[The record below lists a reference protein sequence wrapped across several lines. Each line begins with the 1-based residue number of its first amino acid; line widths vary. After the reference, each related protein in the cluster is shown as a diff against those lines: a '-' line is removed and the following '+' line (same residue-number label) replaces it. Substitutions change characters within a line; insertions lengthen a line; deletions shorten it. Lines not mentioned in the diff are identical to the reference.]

1 MLEGRS
7 RGGLSRLALKRASR
21 SRQPALSS
29 SQRSLSGKAGP
40 VRIPRRRRTEDGQH
54 LPEQL
59 GLWLGWI
66 LGNRIPTAQQL
77 NFRTWT
83 TGLVLVIALFLTGA
97 RLIYLQHQQAPMLQE
112 RAQAQQRA
120 QLRPFIPRRSILDRH
135 SIAKQQAELLA
146 VDRPVYTLWAHP
158 RLFGRRTPQDIA
170 AALAPLL
177 RRPVEQLTEQLS
189 SNRAVR
195 VERWVSQEVADQIQ
209 ALYLDG
215 LELVS
220 ERQRI
225 YPQKEMAAEVVGYVD
240 LDHQGQAGLEYA
252 QQGLMERT
260 VQPVTIPRDGYG
272 QLLAAEVPE
281 GLLQSR
287 ETVLQLTLDMRL
299 QRAARAALKTQ
310 LQRFQALRGT
320 VIILQPRTGEILAL
334 VSEPTYDPNRYF
346 EFDPGLFRNW
356 AVTDLYEPGS
366 TFKPINIAIGLDAG
380 AFSADERV
388 YDEGRITIGQWP
400 IQNYDYHQRGAH
412 GWMSVTDILKQS
424 SNVGM
429 VHLMRRLDPRQYYN
443 ALVRLGLNE
452 RSGVDLPFEP
462 ASRLKPLR
470 QFVTVPVER
479 ATTAFGQGFALTP
492 LQLAS
497 LHCIIAN
504 GGWKVQPHVVRGL
517 VEKDTDTLVWG
528 SAQPQPVRVLSEQAT
543 LSVRTQMRDVVDFG
557 TGQSAKIEGYEIGGK
572 TGTAQK
578 AGAQGGYLPGKRI
591 TSFVGY
597 FPAIRPD
604 YVILAVLDE
613 PRGED
618 AFGSTTA
625 APIVRSIVQEI
636 ITLEGIRPNAT

>member
-1 MLEGRS
+1 MFEGRS

-29 SQRSLSGKAGP
+29 GQRSLSENAGP
-40 VRIPRRRRTEDGQH
+40 VRIPRRRPTAQGRY
-54 LPEQL
+54 LLEQL

-66 LGNRIPTAQQL
+66 LGNRLPTVRQL
-77 NFRTWT
+77 AFRTWT
-83 TGLVLVIALFLTGA
+83 TGLVLVVALFLTGA
-97 RLIYLQHQQAPMLQE
+97 RLVYLQHQQAPMLQE

-158 RLFGRRTPQDIA
+158 RLFGKRTPQDIA

-177 RRPVEQLTEQLS
+177 RRPVEQLTEQLT

-209 ALYLDG
+209 ALFLDG

-320 VIILQPRTGEILAL
+320 VIILQPQTGDILAL

-388 YDEGRITIGQWP
+388 YDEGRILIGQWP
-400 IQNYDYHQRGAH
+400 IQNYDYNQRGAH
-412 GWMSVTDILKQS
+412 GWMSVTDILRQS

-497 LHCIIAN
+497 MHCIVAN
-504 GGWKVQPHVVRGL
+504 GGLKVQPHVVRGL

-578 AGAQGGYLPGKRI
+578 AGPRGGYLPGKRI

-597 FPAIRPD
+597 FPAIRPN
-604 YVILAVLDE
+604 YVILAVIDE

-625 APIVRSIVQEI
+625 APIVRSVIQEI
-636 ITLEGIRPNAT
+636 IALEGIRPNAT

>member
-1 MLEGRS
+1 MEGRPRARVGRPVPKS
-7 RGGLSRLALKRASR
+7 LETRQNGRQLA
-21 SRQPALSS
+21 Q
-29 SQRSLSGKAGP
+29 
-40 VRIPRRRRTEDGQH
+40 RRRRRGSWIPSPRSSRQWGTA
-54 LPEQL
+54 
-59 GLWLGWI
+59 LGWL
-66 LGNRIPTAQQL
+66 LGDRIPTARQL
-77 NFRTWT
+77 DFRAGM
-83 TGLVLVIALFLTGA
+83 TGLALIIALFVTGA
-97 RLIYLQHQQAPMLQE
+97 RLVYLQHQQAPLLQQ
-112 RAQAQQRA
+112 RAEAQQRA
-120 QLRPFIPRRSILDRH
+120 QLRPFIPRRSIVDRH

-158 RLFGRRTPQDIA
+158 RLFGKRTPEEIA
-170 AALAPLL
+170 TALAPLL
-177 RRPVEQLTEQLS
+177 RRPVEQLAQRLS
-189 SNRAVR
+189 ANQAVR

-209 ALYLDG
+209 ALHLDG

-240 LDHQGQAGLEYA
+240 LDHQGQAGVEYSR
-252 QQGLMERT
+252 QELLERT

-272 QLLAAEVPE
+272 RLLAAEVPE
-281 GLLQSR
+281 GLLQSG

-299 QRAARAALKTQ
+299 QRAARAALKAQ
-310 LQRFQALRGT
+310 LQRFRALRGT
-320 VIILQPRTGEILAL
+320 VIILQPHTGEILAL

-346 EFDPGLFRNW
+346 EYDPGLFRNW

-380 AFSADERV
+380 AFRADERV
-388 YDEGRITIGQWP
+388 YDEGRILIGQWP

-412 GWMSVTDILKQS
+412 GWMSVTDILRQS

-429 VHLMRRLDPRQYYN
+429 VHLMRKLDPRQYYN
-443 ALVRLGLNE
+443 ALVRLGFNE

-479 ATTAFGQGFALTP
+479 ATVAFGQGLALTP
-492 LQLAS
+492 LQLAAM
-497 LHCIIAN
+497 HCIIAN
-504 GGWKVQPHVVRGL
+504 GGLKVQPHVVRGL

-528 SAQPQPVRVLSEQAT
+528 SPQPQPVRVLAEQAT
-543 LSVRTQMRDVVDFG
+543 LAVRIQMRDVVDFG

-578 AGAQGGYLPGKRI
+578 AGPRGGYLPGKRI

-597 FPAIRPD
+597 FPAIRPN
-604 YVILAVLDE
+604 YVILAVIDE
-613 PRGED
+613 PQGED

-625 APIVRSIVQEI
+625 APVVRSVIQEI
-636 ITLEGIRPNAT
+636 IALEGIRPNST

>member
-1 MLEGRS
+1 MPRN
-7 RGGLSRLALKRASR
+7 
-21 SRQPALSS
+21 
-29 SQRSLSGKAGP
+29 
-40 VRIPRRRRTEDGQH
+40 IPSDIGQNRPTQRRRRRGSWPDSQGIPGQWGA
-54 LPEQL
+54 
-59 GLWLGWI
+59 GLRWI
-66 LGNRIPTAQQL
+66 LGNRIPTSRQL
-77 NFRTWT
+77 DFRTWM

-97 RLIYLQHQQAPMLQE
+97 RLVYLQHQQAPMLQA

-158 RLFGRRTPQDIA
+158 RLFGRRTPQEIA

-189 SNRAVR
+189 AHHRAVR

-240 LDHQGQAGLEYA
+240 LDHQGQAGLEYS

-320 VIILQPRTGEILAL
+320 VIILQPQTGEILAL

-380 AFSADERV
+380 AFAADERV
-388 YDEGRITIGQWP
+388 YDEGRIMIGQWP
-400 IQNYDYHQRGAH
+400 VQNYDYNQRGAH
-412 GWMSVTDILKQS
+412 GWMSVTDILRQS

-429 VHLMRRLDPRQYYN
+429 VHLMRKLDSRQYYN

-497 LHCIIAN
+497 LHCIVAN
-504 GGWKVQPHVVRGL
+504 GGLKVQPHVVRGL

-578 AGAQGGYLPGKRI
+578 AGPRGGYLPGKRI

-597 FPAIRPD
+597 FPAIRPN
-604 YVILAVLDE
+604 YVILAVIDE

-625 APIVRSIVQEI
+625 APIVRSIIQEI

>member
-1 MLEGRS
+1 MGWL
-7 RGGLSRLALKRASR
+7 
-21 SRQPALSS
+21 
-29 SQRSLSGKAGP
+29 
-40 VRIPRRRRTEDGQH
+40 
-54 LPEQL
+54 L
-59 GLWLGWI
+59 GE
-66 LGNRIPTAQQL
+66 RIPTARQL
-77 NFRTWT
+77 DFRAGM
-83 TGLVLVIALFLTGA
+83 TGLALIIALFLTGA
-97 RLIYLQHQQAPMLQE
+97 RLVYLQHQQAPLLQQ
-112 RAQAQQRA
+112 RAEAQQRA
-120 QLRPFIPRRSILDRH
+120 QLRPFIPRRSIVDRR
-135 SIAKQQAELLA
+135 SLAQQQAELLA

-158 RLFGRRTPQDIA
+158 RLFGSTPEDIA

-177 RRPVEQLTEQLS
+177 RRPVEQLTRQLS
-189 SNRAVR
+189 ANHAVR
-195 VERWVSQEVADQIQ
+195 VERWVLQEVADQIQ
-209 ALYLDG
+209 ALHLDG

-225 YPQKEMAAEVVGYVD
+225 YPQKEMVAEVVGYVD
-240 LDHQGQAGLEYA
+240 LDHQGQAGVEYS
-252 QQGLMERT
+252 QQELLERT

-272 QLLAAEVPE
+272 RLLAAEVPE

-287 ETVLQLTLDMRL
+287 EMVLQLTLDMRL
-299 QRAARAALKTQ
+299 QRAARAALKAQ
-310 LQRFQALRGT
+310 LQRFRALRGT
-320 VIILQPRTGEILAL
+320 VIVLQPHTGEILAL
-334 VSEPTYDPNRYF
+334 VAEPTYDPNRYF
-346 EFDPGLFRNW
+346 EYDPGLFRNW

-380 AFSADERV
+380 AFRADERV
-388 YDEGRITIGQWP
+388 YDEGRILIGQWP

-412 GWMSVTDILKQS
+412 GWMSVTDILRQS

-429 VHLMRRLDPRQYYN
+429 VHLMRKLDPRQYYN

-479 ATTAFGQGFALTP
+479 ATVAFGQGLALTP
-492 LQLAS
+492 LQLAT

-504 GGWKVQPHVVRGL
+504 GGLKVQPHVVRGL

-528 SAQPQPVRVLSEQAT
+528 SPQPQPVRVLSEQAT
-543 LSVRTQMRDVVDFG
+543 LAVRIQMRDVVDFG

-578 AGAQGGYLPGKRI
+578 AGPRGGYLPGKRI

-597 FPAIRPD
+597 FPALRPN

-613 PRGED
+613 PQGED

-625 APIVRSIVQEI
+625 APVVRSVIEEI
-636 ITLEGIRPNAT
+636 ITLEGIRPNSTERGYSN

>member
-1 MLEGRS
+1 M
-7 RGGLSRLALKRASR
+7 KRASR
-21 SRQPALSS
+21 LRQPALSPG
-29 SQRSLSGKAGP
+29 QRSLSENAGP
-40 VRIPRRRRTEDGQH
+40 VRIPRRRRAEPGQY
-54 LPEQL
+54 LPERL
-59 GLWLGWI
+59 GLWLRWI
-66 LGNRIPTAQQL
+66 LGNRIPTVRQL
-77 NFRTWT
+77 DFRTWM
-83 TGLVLVIALFLTGA
+83 TGLVLVIALFLTGV
-97 RLIYLQHQQAPMLQE
+97 RLVYLQHQQAPMLQE

-158 RLFGRRTPQDIA
+158 RLFGKRTPQEIA

-177 RRPVEQLTEQLS
+177 RRPVEQLTEQLT

-195 VERWVSQEVADQIQ
+195 VERWISQEVADQIQ
-209 ALYLDG
+209 ALFLDG

-240 LDHQGQAGLEYA
+240 LDHQGQAGLEYS

-320 VIILQPRTGEILAL
+320 VIILQPQTGEILAL

-388 YDEGRITIGQWP
+388 YDEGRILIGQWP
-400 IQNYDYHQRGAH
+400 IQNYDYNQRGAH
-412 GWMSVTDILKQS
+412 GWMSVTDILRQS

-429 VHLMRRLDPRQYYN
+429 VHLMRKLDPRQYYN

-470 QFVTVPVER
+470 QFLTVPVER

-504 GGWKVQPHVVRGL
+504 GGLKVQPHVVRGL

-578 AGAQGGYLPGKRI
+578 AGPRGGYLPGKRI

-597 FPAIRPD
+597 FPAIRPN
-604 YVILAVLDE
+604 YVILAVIDE

-625 APIVRSIVQEI
+625 APIVRSVIQEI

>member
-1 MLEGRS
+1 M
-7 RGGLSRLALKRASR
+7 KRASR
-21 SRQPALSS
+21 YPMGRRTRQSALGSG
-29 SQRSLSGKAGP
+29 QRSLPEHAGLRKP
-40 VRIPRRRRTEDGQH
+40 SQRRAEPGQSF
-54 LPEQL
+54 PEQL
-59 GLWLGWI
+59 RSWLEWI
-66 LGNRIPTAQQL
+66 LGSRIPTIRQL
-77 NFRTWT
+77 NFRAWI
-83 TGLVLVIALFLTGA
+83 TGLLLGIALFLTGA
-97 RLIYLQHQQAPMLQE
+97 RLVYLQHQQAPMLQE

-146 VDRPVYTLWAHP
+146 LDRPVYTLWAHP
-158 RLFGRRTPQDIA
+158 RLFGKRTPEEIA
-170 AALAPLL
+170 AALSPLL

-189 SNRAVR
+189 SNHAVR

-209 ALYLDG
+209 ALFLDG

-252 QQGLMERT
+252 QQELIERT
-260 VQPVTIPRDGYG
+260 VQPVIIPRDGYG

-281 GLLQSR
+281 GFLQSR

-320 VIILQPRTGEILAL
+320 VIVLQPQTGEILAL

-346 EFDPGLFRNW
+346 EFDPSLFRNW

-388 YDEGRITIGQWP
+388 YDEGRIFIGQWP
-400 IQNYDYHQRGAH
+400 IQNYDYNQRGAH
-412 GWMSVTDILKQS
+412 GWMSVSDILKQS

-429 VHLMRRLDPRQYYN
+429 VHLMNKLDPRQYYN

-462 ASRLKPLR
+462 VSRLKPLR

-497 LHCIIAN
+497 IHCIIAN
-504 GGWKVQPHVVRGL
+504 GGLKVRPHVVRGL
-517 VEKDTDTLVWG
+517 VEKDTDTLVWQP
-528 SAQPQPVRVLSEQAT
+528 AQPEPVRVLSEQAT
-543 LSVRTQMRDVVDFG
+543 LSVRIQMRDVVDFG
-557 TGQSAKIEGYEIGGK
+557 TGKSAKIEGYEIGGK

-578 AGAQGGYLPGKRI
+578 AGPQGGYLLGKRI

-597 FPAIRPD
+597 FPAIHPN
-604 YVILAVLDE
+604 YVILAVIDE

-625 APIVRSIVQEI
+625 APIVRSVIQEI
-636 ITLEGIRPNAT
+636 IILEGIRPNTT

>member
-1 MLEGRS
+1 MPRTLDV
-7 RGGLSRLALKRASR
+7 K
-21 SRQPALSS
+21 QN
-29 SQRSLSGKAGP
+29 SLRP
-40 VRIPRRRRTEDGQH
+40 TQRRRRRGSWPSSSGI
-54 LPEQL
+54 PEQW
-59 GLWLGWI
+59 GAWLGWL
-66 LGNRIPTAQQL
+66 LGERLPTARQL
-77 NFRTWT
+77 DFRTWM
-83 TGLVLVIALFLTGA
+83 TGLVLVVALFLTGV

-120 QLRPFIPRRSILDRH
+120 QLRPFIPRRSIVDRH

-209 ALYLDG
+209 ALFLDG

-225 YPQKEMAAEVVGYVD
+225 YPQKEMVAEVVGYVD

-260 VQPVTIPRDGYG
+260 VQPLTIPRDGYG

-320 VIILQPRTGEILAL
+320 VIILQPQTGEILAL

-346 EFDPGLFRNW
+346 EYDPGLFRNW

-380 AFSADERV
+380 AFTADERV
-388 YDEGRITIGQWP
+388 YDEGRILIGQWP
-400 IQNYDYHQRGAH
+400 IQNYDFNQRGAH
-412 GWMSVTDILKQS
+412 GWMSVTDILRQS

-429 VHLMRRLDPRQYYN
+429 VHLMRKLDPRQYYN

-452 RSGVDLPFEP
+452 RTGVDLPFEP
-462 ASRLKPLR
+462 ASQLKPLR

-504 GGWKVQPHVVRGL
+504 GGLKVQPHVVRGL

-578 AGAQGGYLPGKRI
+578 AGPRGGYLPGKRI

-597 FPAIRPD
+597 FPAIRPN

-625 APIVRSIVQEI
+625 APIVRSIIQEI
-636 ITLEGIRPNAT
+636 ITLEGIRPNAP

>member
-1 MLEGRS
+1 MGWL
-7 RGGLSRLALKRASR
+7 
-21 SRQPALSS
+21 
-29 SQRSLSGKAGP
+29 
-40 VRIPRRRRTEDGQH
+40 
-54 LPEQL
+54 L
-59 GLWLGWI
+59 GE
-66 LGNRIPTAQQL
+66 RIPTARQL
-77 NFRTWT
+77 DFRAGM
-83 TGLVLVIALFLTGA
+83 TGLALIIALFLTGA
-97 RLIYLQHQQAPMLQE
+97 RLVYLQHQQAPLLQQ
-112 RAQAQQRA
+112 RAEAQQRA
-120 QLRPFIPRRSILDRH
+120 QLRPFIPRRSIVDRR
-135 SIAKQQAELLA
+135 SLAQQQAELLA

-158 RLFGRRTPQDIA
+158 RLFGSTPEDIA

-177 RRPVEQLTEQLS
+177 RRPVEQLTRQLS
-189 SNRAVR
+189 ANHAVR
-195 VERWVSQEVADQIQ
+195 VERWVLQEVADQIQ
-209 ALYLDG
+209 ALHLDG

-225 YPQKEMAAEVVGYVD
+225 YPQKEMVAEVVGYVD
-240 LDHQGQAGLEYA
+240 LDHQGQAGVEYS
-252 QQGLMERT
+252 QQELLERT

-272 QLLAAEVPE
+272 RLLAAEVPE

-287 ETVLQLTLDMRL
+287 EMVLQLTLDMRL
-299 QRAARAALKTQ
+299 QRAARAALKAQ
-310 LQRFQALRGT
+310 LQRFRALRGT
-320 VIILQPRTGEILAL
+320 VIVLQPHTGEILAL
-334 VSEPTYDPNRYF
+334 VAEPTYDPNRYF
-346 EFDPGLFRNW
+346 EYDPGLFRNW

-380 AFSADERV
+380 AFRADERV
-388 YDEGRITIGQWP
+388 YDEGRILIGQWP
-400 IQNYDYHQRGAH
+400 IQNYDYHQRGGH
-412 GWMSVTDILKQS
+412 GWMSVTDILRQS

-429 VHLMRRLDPRQYYN
+429 VHLMRKLDPRQYYN

-479 ATTAFGQGFALTP
+479 ATVAFGQGLALTP
-492 LQLAS
+492 LQLAT

-504 GGWKVQPHVVRGL
+504 GGLKVQPHVVRGL

-528 SAQPQPVRVLSEQAT
+528 SPQPQPVRVLSEQAT
-543 LSVRTQMRDVVDFG
+543 LAVRIQMRDVVDFG

-578 AGAQGGYLPGKRI
+578 AGPRGGYLPGKRI

-597 FPAIRPD
+597 FPALRPN

-613 PRGED
+613 PQGED

-625 APIVRSIVQEI
+625 APVVRSVIEEI
-636 ITLEGIRPNAT
+636 ITLEGIRPNSTERGYSN

>member
-21 SRQPALSS
+21 LRQPALSPG
-29 SQRSLSGKAGP
+29 QRSLSEKAGP
-40 VRIPRRRRTEDGQH
+40 VRIPRRRRAEPGQC

-59 GLWLGWI
+59 GPWLGWI
-66 LGNRIPTAQQL
+66 LGDRIPTVRQL
-77 NFRTWT
+77 DFRTWM
-83 TGLVLVIALFLTGA
+83 TGLVLVIALFLTGV
-97 RLIYLQHQQAPMLQE
+97 RLVYLQHHQAPMLQE
-112 RAQAQQRA
+112 RAEAQQRA

-170 AALAPLL
+170 AALSPVL
-177 RRPVEQLTEQLS
+177 RRPVEQLTEQLT
-189 SNRAVR
+189 SNQAVR

-209 ALYLDG
+209 ALFLDG

-240 LDHQGQAGLEYA
+240 LDHQGQAGLEYS

-320 VIILQPRTGEILAL
+320 VIVLQPQMGEILAL
-334 VSEPTYDPNRYF
+334 VSEPTYDPNRYY

-388 YDEGRITIGQWP
+388 YDEGRILIGQWP
-400 IQNYDYHQRGAH
+400 IQNYDYNQRGAH
-412 GWMSVTDILKQS
+412 GWISVTDILKQS

-470 QFVTVPVER
+470 QFLTVPVER

-492 LQLAS
+492 LQLATI
-497 LHCIIAN
+497 HCIIAN
-504 GGWKVQPHVVRGL
+504 GGWKIQPHVVRGL

-543 LSVRTQMRDVVDFG
+543 LTVRTQMRDVVDFG

-578 AGAQGGYLPGKRI
+578 AGPRGGYLPGKRI

-597 FPAIRPD
+597 FPAIRPN
-604 YVILAVLDE
+604 YVILAVIDE

-625 APIVRSIVQEI
+625 APIVRSVIQEI

>member
-7 RGGLSRLALKRASR
+7 RGGLSRLAAASR
-21 SRQPALSS
+21 RTVPRTLDMRQK
-29 SQRSLSGKAGP
+29 SLRP
-40 VRIPRRRRTEDGQH
+40 TQRRRRRGSWPSSSGI
-54 LPEQL
+54 PEQW
-59 GLWLGWI
+59 GAWLGWL
-66 LGNRIPTAQQL
+66 LGEQIPTARQL
-77 NFRTWT
+77 DFRTWT
-83 TGLVLVIALFLTGA
+83 AGLILVIALFLTGV

-177 RRPVEQLTEQLS
+177 RRPVEQLSEQLS
-189 SNRAVR
+189 ANRAVR

-209 ALYLDG
+209 ALFLDG

-225 YPQKEMAAEVVGYVD
+225 YPQKEMVAEVVGYVD

-260 VQPVTIPRDGYG
+260 VQPLTIPRDGYG

-320 VIILQPRTGEILAL
+320 VIILQPQTGEILAL

-346 EFDPGLFRNW
+346 EYDPGLFRNW

-380 AFSADERV
+380 AFAADERV
-388 YDEGRITIGQWP
+388 YDEGRILIGQWP
-400 IQNYDYHQRGAH
+400 IQNYDFNQRGAH
-412 GWMSVTDILKQS
+412 GWMSVTDILRQS

-429 VHLMRRLDPRQYYN
+429 VHLMRKLDPRQYYN

-504 GGWKVQPHVVRGL
+504 GGLKVQPHVVRGL

-528 SAQPQPVRVLSEQAT
+528 SAQPQPMRVLSEPAT

-557 TGQSAKIEGYEIGGK
+557 TGQAAKIEGYEIGGK

-578 AGAQGGYLPGKRI
+578 AGPRGGYLPGKRI

-597 FPAIRPD
+597 FPAIRPN

-625 APIVRSIVQEI
+625 APIVRSIIQEI
-636 ITLEGIRPNAT
+636 ITLEGIRPNAP

>member
-1 MLEGRS
+1 MKRTS
-7 RGGLSRLALKRASR
+7 SRLRR
-21 SRQPALSS
+21 PALGDGRGFSTGDTG
-29 SQRSLSGKAGP
+29 L
-40 VRIPRRRRTEDGQH
+40 VRIPRRRRTAQGQNFA
-54 LPEQL
+54 EEL

-66 LGNRIPTAQQL
+66 LGDQLPTVGQL
-77 NFRTWT
+77 AFRTWM
-83 TGLVLVIALFLTGA
+83 TGLVLVLALFLTGA
-97 RLIYLQHQQAPMLQE
+97 RLVYLQHRQGPMLQE

-120 QLRPFIPRRSILDRH
+120 QLRPFIPRRSIVDRH
-135 SIAKQQAELLA
+135 SLAKQQAELLA

-158 RLFGRRTPQDIA
+158 RLFGRRTPEDIA
-170 AALAPLL
+170 AALAPVL
-177 RRPVEQLTEQLS
+177 RRPAEQLAAQLS
-189 SNRAVR
+189 VNHTVR
-195 VERWVSQEVADQIQ
+195 LERWVSQEVADQIQ
-209 ALYLDG
+209 ALFLDG

-240 LDHQGQAGLEYA
+240 LDHQGQAGLEYS
-252 QQGLMERT
+252 QQGLVERH

-281 GLLQSR
+281 GLFQVG

-320 VIILQPRTGEILAL
+320 VIVLQPQTGEILAL
-334 VSEPTYDPNRYF
+334 VTEPTYDPNRYF
-346 EFDPGLFRNW
+346 EFDPALFRNW

-366 TFKPINIAIGLDAG
+366 TFKPINIAIGLNAG
-380 AFSADERV
+380 AFRPDERV
-388 YDEGRITIGQWP
+388 YDEGRILVGQWP
-400 IQNYDYHQRGAH
+400 IQNYDYNQRGAH
-412 GWMSVTDILKQS
+412 GWMSVGDILRQS

-429 VHLMRRLDPRQYYN
+429 VHLMRKLDPRQYYN

-528 SAQPQPVRVLSEQAT
+528 SPQPQPVRVLSEQAT
-543 LSVRTQMRDVVDFG
+543 LAVRIQMRDVVDFG

-578 AGAQGGYLPGKRI
+578 ASPQGGYLSGQRI

-597 FPAIRPD
+597 FPALRPN

-625 APIVRSIVQEI
+625 APIVRSVIQEI
-636 ITLEGIRPNAT
+636 IALEGIRPNVP

>member
-1 MLEGRS
+1 MGE
-7 RGGLSRLALKRASR
+7 
-21 SRQPALSS
+21 
-29 SQRSLSGKAGP
+29 
-40 VRIPRRRRTEDGQH
+40 
-54 LPEQL
+54 
-59 GLWLGWI
+59 
-66 LGNRIPTAQQL
+66 RIPTARQL
-77 NFRTWT
+77 DFRAGM
-83 TGLVLVIALFLTGA
+83 TGLALIIALFVTGA
-97 RLIYLQHQQAPMLQE
+97 RLVYLQHQQAPLLQQ
-112 RAQAQQRA
+112 RAEAQQRA
-120 QLRPFIPRRSILDRH
+120 QLRPFIPRRSIVDRH

-158 RLFGRRTPQDIA
+158 RLFGKRTPEEMA
-170 AALAPLL
+170 TALAPLL
-177 RRPVEQLTEQLS
+177 RRPVEQLAQRLS
-189 SNRAVR
+189 ANQAVR

-209 ALYLDG
+209 ALHLDG

-220 ERQRI
+220 ERQRV

-240 LDHQGQAGLEYA
+240 LDHQGQAGVEYSR
-252 QQGLMERT
+252 QELLERT

-272 QLLAAEVPE
+272 RLLAAEVPE
-281 GLLQSR
+281 GLLQSG

-299 QRAARAALKTQ
+299 QRAARAALKAQ
-310 LQRFQALRGT
+310 LQRFRALRGT
-320 VIILQPRTGEILAL
+320 VIILQPHTGEILAL

-346 EFDPGLFRNW
+346 EYDPGLFRNW

-380 AFSADERV
+380 AFRADERV
-388 YDEGRITIGQWP
+388 YDEGRILIGQWP

-412 GWMSVTDILKQS
+412 GWMSVTDILRQS

-429 VHLMRRLDPRQYYN
+429 VHLMRKLDPRQYYN
-443 ALVRLGLNE
+443 ALVRLGFNE

-479 ATTAFGQGFALTP
+479 ATVAFGQGLALTP
-492 LQLAS
+492 LQLAAM
-497 LHCIIAN
+497 HCIIAN
-504 GGWKVQPHVVRGL
+504 GGLKVQPHVVRGL

-528 SAQPQPVRVLSEQAT
+528 SPQPQPVRVLSEQAT
-543 LSVRTQMRDVVDFG
+543 LAVRIQMRDVVDFG

-578 AGAQGGYLPGKRI
+578 AGPRGGYLPGKRI

-597 FPAIRPD
+597 FPAIRPN
-604 YVILAVLDE
+604 YVILAVIDE
-613 PRGED
+613 PQGED

-625 APIVRSIVQEI
+625 APVVRSVIQEI
-636 ITLEGIRPNAT
+636 IALEGIRPNST